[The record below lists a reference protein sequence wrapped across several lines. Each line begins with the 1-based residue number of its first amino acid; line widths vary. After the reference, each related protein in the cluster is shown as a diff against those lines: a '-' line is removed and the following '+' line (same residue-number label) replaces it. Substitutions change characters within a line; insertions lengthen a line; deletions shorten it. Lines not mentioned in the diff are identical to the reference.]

1 MKQFAELIPREVGLI
16 LAECTVAN
24 QPKPKAGIRRRILV
38 AFCSS
43 ALPQIAQ
50 HFATSEN
57 ANDSDF
63 DATKLPHSFQTL
75 LEFQPQDLEDQKVN
89 FLFDNSSN

>member
-1 MKQFAELIPREVGLI
+1 MKQFAKLIPREVGFI

-24 QPKPKAGIRRRILV
+24 LPKPQAGIRRRILV

-57 ANDSDF
+57 AETIDF

-75 LEFQPQDLEDQKVN
+75 LEFQPQDLDDQKV
-89 FLFDNSSN
+89 S